1 MEFCSLIGLCKR
13 SQVPGSTFRVRDKD
27 KIEDPKSS

>member
-1 MEFCSLIGLCKR
+1 MVFQIKIIGKR
-13 SQVPGSTFRVRDKD
+13 SGVQGSTFRVRNKD